1 MITELNLTNLS
12 DTTEEKLLYSH
23 LLYWVKIDSPEKMM
37 ERFRALFL
45 HGFTYSDWQ
54 VQIALDRI
62 TAAPNAQ
69 QNFKLFFNRCCH
81 ILVNRWQS
89 HPHEK
94 YAVFEFFELLEQ
106 PISLPIAGPGRSTAV
121 RRLRLLVRDFIGSE
135 HYLKMR
141 RMIEFMLGGEDA
153 KASLTAQRPLATL
166 IRRYPCLYSHC
177 LLSEQSNS
185 AQKQVII
192 QAQSEAQ
199 KQYEVDLSQFLTFE
213 LRRSHSSGR
222 IIQPVKNPT
231 LLSDQDLRYAVRHFV
246 GKVDA
251 QGSYRDQSY
260 RFTSQLSHGS
270 SPKMFKKDLF
280 EYLTSSKDTHFGNG
294 RFQSQLYQLINNLP
308 SDGQALNEFQMVRTC
323 SQVLNFLVVESP
335 QRPHHF
341 TLMDLLN
348 NMGTTPTMGLLLKLV
363 LVCKKVKPYLEKRF
377 AILFRHYENHARNNV
392 GWLVN
397 CLENLNVAWSAHFG
411 STDFSFVSQIA

>member
-1 MITELNLTNLS
+1 MITELNFTHLT
-12 DTTEEKLLYSH
+12 DTTEEQLLYSH
-23 LLYWVKIDSPEKMM
+23 LLYWVKIDNPEKMM

-45 HGFTYSDWQ
+45 HGFNYSDWQ

-62 TAAPNAQ
+62 TAAPNAH

-89 HPHEK
+89 HAHEK

-106 PISLPIAGPGRSTAV
+106 PITLPIAGPGRSNAV
-121 RRLRLLVRDFIGSE
+121 RRLRVLVRDFIGSE

-141 RMIEFMLGGEDA
+141 RMIEFMVGGEDA
-153 KASLTAQRPLATL
+153 KASLAAQRPLATL
-166 IRRYPCLYSHC
+166 IRRYPCLYTHC

-185 AQKQVII
+185 QQKQVII
-192 QAQSEAQ
+192 EAQGQAQ

-213 LRRSHSSGR
+213 LRRSRDSGR

-246 GKVDA
+246 GKADA
-251 QGSYRDQSY
+251 QGSYRDQSF
-260 RFTSQLSHGS
+260 RFASQLSYDA

-280 EYLTSSKDTHFGNG
+280 EYLTSNKDTQFGGG
-294 RFQSQLYQLINNLP
+294 RFQSQLYQFINKLP
-308 SDGQALNEFQMVRTC
+308 SDGQALNEFQLVRTC
-323 SQVLNFLVVESP
+323 SQVLNFLVVEGP
-335 QRPHHF
+335 QRPNHF
-341 TLMDLLN
+341 TFIDLLN
-348 NMGTTPTMGLLLKLV
+348 NLGTTPTVGLLLKLV

-377 AILFRHYENHARNNV
+377 AILFRHYENHARSNV

-397 CLENLNVAWSAHFG
+397 CLENLNIAWSAHFG
-411 STDFSFVSQIA
+411 STDFSFATQL